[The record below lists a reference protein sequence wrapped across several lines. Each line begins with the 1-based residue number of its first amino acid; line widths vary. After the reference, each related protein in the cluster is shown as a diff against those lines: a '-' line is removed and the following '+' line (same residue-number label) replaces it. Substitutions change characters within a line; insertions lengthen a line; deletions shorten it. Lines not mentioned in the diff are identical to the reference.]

1 MVGNKGFLRLVT
13 VGVCAVALCAFSP
26 IATAWADDPNLVGSW
41 TGHRERIASTEG
53 YRNGTATLVVTE
65 QAGWTFRGYMQWSTP
80 AGQLQDDLVGAFTP
94 DGTLVAGSDAEG
106 TYSFKLVD
114 PATLDYCY
122 AEHGQGYR
130 TTCARLQ
137 KEA

>member
-1 MVGNKGFLRLVT
+1 VVGNKRFAWLVT
-13 VGVCAVALCAFSP
+13 VGAGAPTSSAAGRATGSASP
-26 IATAWADDPNLVGSW
+26 APRVTA
-41 TGHRERIASTEG
+41 
-53 YRNGTATLVVTE
+53 
-65 QAGWTFRGYMQWSTP
+65 
-80 AGQLQDDLVGAFTP
+80 
-94 DGTLVAGSDAEG
+94 TLVAGSDAEG

-114 PATLDYCY
+114 SATLDYCY